1 MDQVY
6 SVEKA
11 YILRP
16 MAQVFAKIVRS
27 FYLISLSLSLSLD
40 YPAISSALREIS
52 GFTAWQQRLLLGA
65 KSKFFLLGRNLI
77 Y

>member
-16 MAQVFAKIVRS
+16 MAQVFAKIVSS
-27 FYLISLSLSLSLD
+27 FYLISLSLSLD